1 MDSIIIAN
9 QILILGIL
17 VCIGVFATKRGI
29 INEALKDGISRLVF
43 KITLPLMIFTNFT
56 ALEITPELLKNGA
69 LVILFAYISM
79 FLLMLSGRLSSGI
92 LRLNRRK
99 STIHILHTMFGNHVF
114 LGFPLINALFP
125 GGEGLFYATL
135 FFIVSSSLMWTLG
148 IYMLNRENNTKIG
161 ENLKHLLNPNTIAF
175 LFGFLFMIFNINLP
189 YLLDSPLSGL
199 GETTNYLSMLYIGA
213 MLAQINIRGILS
225 RGSVFV
231 LSFNKL
237 LLIPFIMILLVNA
250 ASSFFHLELSHIAGS
265 VIILQS
271 GMPCMAIIVV
281 LARKFRADDE
291 LATINLFVST
301 ILSVIT
307 LPFLYYLVGLF

>member
-250 ASSFFHLELSHIAGS
+250 ASSFFHLELSHTAGS